1 MSGTKQ
7 QIDGN
12 KQDGS
17 KIGDKFND
25 LGNRL
30 SVGFKKINETLDEKL
45 NSLETIISSKDTN
58 ESVLKQLN
66 ESISSQKLAIDYIKS
81 TLITSPSNSSSTEIL
96 AALEKLSNSTLEK
109 QLTSAMTIL
118 NSKLD
123 SQINNIDR
131 LVYSTSKEELTA
143 TLSTLDEKL
152 TNIEENQ
159 SVDVISILEKIG
171 SLEQQTLIN
180 IEVNSELLKKIE
192 PIEKYLVTLVKAV
205 TTLYEKN
212 NELKIMQK
220 NSIDKIDG
228 LTEMLTSLIN
238 TEAEAQSQPIET
250 IETIETIENK
260 EVKLNIRAK
269 LKTFLKSLSTSFL
282 KWRTS

>member
-7 QIDGN
+7 QTDGN
-12 KQDGS
+12 KQDGN

-45 NSLETIISSKDTN
+45 KPLETMISSKDTN
-58 ESVLKQLN
+58 ESALTELKELK
-66 ESISSQKLAIDYIKS
+66 ESINSQKLAIDYIKS
-81 TLITSPSNSSSTEIL
+81 ILTTSPSNSSSTEVL
-96 AALEKLSNSTLEK
+96 TALEKLSNSTLEK

-118 NSKLD
+118 NSKID
-123 SQINNIDR
+123 NQSATISQLIN
-131 LVYSTSKEELTA
+131 STSKEDVGLGDSFSLVTQ
-143 TLSTLDEKL
+143 KL
-152 TNIEENQ
+152 TTIEENQ
-159 SVDVISILEKIG
+159 STDVISILEKIG
-171 SLEQQTLIN
+171 LLEQQTLIN
-180 IEVNSELLKKIE
+180 SEVNSQLLKKIE
-192 PIEKYLVTLVKAV
+192 PLENYLLTLVKAV

-212 NELKIMQK
+212 NELKIMQT

-238 TEAEAQSQPIET
+238 TEAETQSQPIET
-250 IETIETIENK
+250 IENK
-260 EVKLNIRAK
+260 VVKVNALTRV
-269 LKTFLKSLSTSFL
+269 KTFLKSLPTAFL

>member
-123 SQINNIDR
+123 SQTNNIDR
-131 LVYSTSKEELTA
+131 LLYSTSKEELTA

-238 TEAEAQSQPIET
+238 TEAEAQSQPIEP
-250 IETIETIENK
+250 IENK
-260 EVKLNIRAK
+260 EVKVNIRTK